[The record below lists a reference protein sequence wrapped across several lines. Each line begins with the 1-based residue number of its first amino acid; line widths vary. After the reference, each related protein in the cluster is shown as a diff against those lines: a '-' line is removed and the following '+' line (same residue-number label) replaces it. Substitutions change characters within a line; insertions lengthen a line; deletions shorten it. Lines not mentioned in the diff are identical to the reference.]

1 MHLVSR
7 RRCSKKRS
15 TSFYGVSGDVRF
27 ARIRE
32 EEYLF
37 LLAVLCPPSVF
48 PTIFL
53 WFARNEKLWRM
64 VEPWMNLW
72 PCY

>member
-1 MHLVSR
+1 MSR
-7 RRCSKKRS
+7 
-15 TSFYGVSGDVRF
+15 DVRF

-53 WFARNEKLWRM
+53 WFAGNEKLWRT
-64 VEPWMNLW
+64 VVKEICPRGNNKVIIYFLIS
-72 PCY
+72 